1 MTATRRENPLTKNR
15 NRTDVE
21 TLCSLRRDAL
31 YARAETFYR
40 RAGGTEPN
48 VAAIGYGGS
57 RAVLKDYGA
66 TPGWFGRWLGPLLI
80 RREVQALERL
90 AGLSGIPVLYARVD
104 ARAVL
109 MERVPGRPWPQMRPS
124 PVAFQRLEALVAAM
138 HERGVA
144 HCDLRSP
151 SNILVDD
158 EDRPYLVDFVARVRR
173 GAAWNLPWNWLF
185 AQFCRA
191 DRNALA
197 KLKLRYAPELATAD
211 ERERARHRGWL
222 DRLARRLG
230 AGVRALTRLFV
241 KRGKT

>member
-1 MTATRRENPLTKNR
+1 MTATRRKKPSTKNPDR
-15 NRTDVE
+15 ADVE
-21 TLCSLRRDAL
+21 IMHGTIRREAL
-31 YARAETFYR
+31 YARVETYYR
-40 RAGGTEPN
+40 HAGGTEPN
-48 VAAIGYGGS
+48 VAVVAHADG

-66 TPGWFGRWLGPLLI
+66 APGWFGRLLGPLLI
-80 RREVQALERL
+80 RREAQALACL
-90 AGLSGIPVLYARVD
+90 AGLDGIPALYARVD
-104 ARAVL
+104 SRAVL
-109 MERVPGRPWPQMRPS
+109 MEHVPGKPWPRMRPE
-124 PVAFQRLEALVAAM
+124 PVAFERLEALVSAM

-158 EDRPYLVDFVARVRR
+158 QDRPYLVDFVARVRR

-185 AQFCRA
+185 ARFCLA

-211 ERERARHRGWL
+211 ERKRARHGRL

-230 AGVRALTRLFV
+230 AAVRSVTRLFV
-241 KRGKT
+241 KG

>member
-15 NRTDVE
+15 SRADVDA
-21 TLCSLRRDAL
+21 LRGLRRDAL

-48 VAAIGYGGS
+48 VAVIAYGDG

-66 TPGWFGRWLGPLLI
+66 GPGWFGRWLGPLLI
-80 RREVQALERL
+80 RREIQALERL
-90 AGLSGIPVLYARVD
+90 AGLDGIPALYARVD

-109 MERVPGRPWPQMRPS
+109 IEHLPGRPWPQAEPS
-124 PVAFQRLEALVAAM
+124 PSAFERLEALVTAM

-151 SNILVDD
+151 SNILVDRD
-158 EDRPYLVDFVARVRR
+158 DRPYLVDFVARVRR
-173 GAAWNLPWNWLF
+173 GSPWNLPWNRLF
-185 AQFCRA
+185 EEFCRA

-197 KLKLRYAPELATAD
+197 KLKVRYAPELATAD
-211 ERERARHRGWL
+211 ERDRARHRGLL

-230 AGVRALTRLFV
+230 AGIRAMTRLFV
-241 KRGKT
+241 KG

>member
-1 MTATRRENPLTKNR
+1 MTATRRNNPLTKNR
-15 NRTDVE
+15 NRPDID
-21 TLCSLRRDAL
+21 TLRGLRRDAL
-31 YARAETFYR
+31 YARVETFYR

-48 VAAIGYGGS
+48 VAVIAHGEN

-66 TPGWFGRWLGPLLI
+66 APGWFGRLLGPLLI
-80 RREVQALERL
+80 RREIQALERL
-90 AGLSGIPVLYARVD
+90 AGLPGIPMLYARLD

-109 MERVPGRPWPQMRPS
+109 MEQLPGRPWPQVLPA
-124 PVAFQRLEALVAAM
+124 PAAYERLEALVAAM

-144 HCDLRSP
+144 HCDLRAP
-151 SNILVDD
+151 SNILVDE

-197 KLKLRYAPELATAD
+197 KLKLRYAPELATVD
-211 ERERARHRGWL
+211 ERERARHRSL
-222 DRLARRLG
+222 FDRLARRLG
-230 AGVRALTRLFV
+230 AGIRAVTRLFV
-241 KRGKT
+241 KG

>member
-1 MTATRRENPLTKNR
+1 MATRRKNPKNPLTKDR
-15 NRTDVE
+15 NRPDVE
-21 TLCSLRRDAL
+21 ALRGLRRDVL
-31 YARAETFYR
+31 YARAESFYR

-48 VAAIGYGGS
+48 VAVIAYAGS

-66 TPGWFGRWLGPLLI
+66 APGWFGRWLGPLLI
-80 RREVQALERL
+80 RRETQALERL
-90 AGLSGIPVLYARVD
+90 AGLDGIPALYAHVD
-104 ARAVL
+104 ARAML
-109 MERVPGRPWPQMRPS
+109 MEHVPGRPWPRVRPA
-124 PVAFQRLEALVAAM
+124 PPAFERLEALVAAM

-151 SNILVDD
+151 SNILVD
-158 EDRPYLVDFVARVRR
+158 EDGRPYLVDFVARVRR

-197 KLKLRYAPELATAD
+197 KLKVRYAPELATAG
-211 ERERARHRGWL
+211 ERERARHRGRF

-230 AGVRALTRLFV
+230 AGIRTVTRLLV
-241 KRGKT
+241 KG